1 MVASKLPTY
10 FHNINNRMAMS
21 NHVERGLRETQQ
33 YGYGYMNPKSSL
45 NDKKIFR
52 VDPNS
57 PKALIK
63 KISNEEEA
71 KPKKKA
77 TFEQLLTKYGYATE
91 DKQDQ
96 KRKRPW
102 HYKQPKV
109 DDSSSSETE

>member
-1 MVASKLPTY
+1 
-10 FHNINNRMAMS
+10 
-21 NHVERGLRETQQ
+21 
-33 YGYGYMNPKSSL
+33 MNPRSSL
-45 NDKKIFR
+45 NDKKVFR

-57 PKALIK
+57 PKSLLK
-63 KISNEEEA
+63 KLADNEGEQQ

-102 HYKQPKV
+102 HYKKPKV
-109 DDSSSSETE
+109 EDSSSTESES

>member
-1 MVASKLPTY
+1 MVQNKLKKEDKVVAAKLPTY

-33 YGYGYMNPKSSL
+33 SGYGFMNPKSSL
-45 NDKKIFR
+45 NDRKVFR

-57 PKALIK
+57 PKSLLK
-63 KISNEEEA
+63 KLAVNEEEK

-102 HYKQPKV
+102 HYK
-109 DDSSSSETE
+109 